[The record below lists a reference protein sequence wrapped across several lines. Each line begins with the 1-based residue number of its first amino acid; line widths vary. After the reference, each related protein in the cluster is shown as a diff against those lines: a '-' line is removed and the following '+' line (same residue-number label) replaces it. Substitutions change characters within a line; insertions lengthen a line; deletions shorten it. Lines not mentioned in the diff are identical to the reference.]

1 MSIND
6 KIDRVIGELPLPAAT
21 AGSRWLPVLNRVLG
35 DPQGDLASLHERPL
49 VFGPIVDSVFRL
61 VLGMDS
67 GVHADK
73 VAH

>member
-1 MSIND
+1 
-6 KIDRVIGELPLPAAT
+6 
-21 AGSRWLPVLNRVLG
+21 
-35 DPQGDLASLHERPL
+35 LHERPL

-73 VAH
+73 VADSAIGQSKSG